1 MGRRS
6 RGERVRFL
14 RGNAYISA
22 LWAAT
27 EMESRAGC
35 VRFVGGKEE
44 NKGDGEGGFEGR
56 KLCYLDRREATPRC
70 PPTLPTAPS

>member
-44 NKGDGEGGFEGR
+44 NKADVGLGGERGR
-56 KLCYLDRREATPRC
+56 WW
-70 PPTLPTAPS
+70 S